1 MLQQNFDGH
10 VISLEDLQKYQ
21 RINPEKGLIDTV
33 KGLAAEEPQL
43 APLYFVIVRFWA
55 QWFGNSVAVIR
66 SLSAFI
72 SLLVFPCAY
81 WLCLELFES
90 SLVGWVMIA
99 LLAVSP
105 FHVLYAQEARPYCL
119 WTVTILLSSASLLRA
134 IRLKTKLSWGVYALT
149 LVLGLYSHLFNVL
162 VAIGHGIYVFATE
175 SFRLNKTVISY
186 LLASLAGLLAFAPWL
201 LVVANSRPPKSTDW
215 TAEDIG
221 VLTMITR
228 WLGNISR
235 IFFDVGLDRSTS
247 LASKFSPLSLLIP
260 LILVLSIL
268 TGYSMYFLYRKTPKR
283 VWLFIFTLI
292 GVTALALILPDLILG
307 GRRSSTPRY
316 IIPCYLG
323 VQLAIAYLLTS
334 QITSIHIKIQHRKL
348 WQLVMVTLVSSGIL
362 SCAISSQAENWWL
375 KDSARNKYYFQVA
388 HIINQANH
396 PLLISDNLGP
406 GSVLSL
412 SYLLNP
418 KVRLLLAVKP
428 NLPKIPRDG
437 FSNIFLYNSSQSLQN
452 ELKKKYKIERAY
464 EHDQL
469 WLLEKQ

>member
-1 MLQQNFDGH
+1 
-10 VISLEDLQKYQ
+10 
-21 RINPEKGLIDTV
+21 
-33 KGLAAEEPQL
+33 
-43 APLYFVIVRFWA
+43 
-55 QWFGNSVAVIR
+55 
-66 SLSAFI
+66 
-72 SLLVFPCAY
+72 
-81 WLCLELFES
+81 
-90 SLVGWVMIA
+90 
-99 LLAVSP
+99 
-105 FHVLYAQEARPYCL
+105 
-119 WTVTILLSSASLLRA
+119 
-134 IRLKTKLSWGVYALT
+134 
-149 LVLGLYSHLFNVL
+149 VL